1 VRGRSEI
8 QIALLAGIPLIV
20 GAIALTGSG
29 VSSAPVAAR
38 VLAAVSSPLAILDGR
53 SPGTRTAG
61 TVQTKFAA
69 APHPTQRVLSQ
80 VRERPSVPAAPGQL
94 SPAALENLPVLSP
107 GNVLA
112 GGPTGM
118 ILPAS
123 APVPIGGGPGS
134 LLVPV
139 IPVGDVPVTPI
150 TPPTPPPA
158 VPEPVTWATLLTGL
172 GIISAR
178 LRLERRRKTRMA
190 ASLAG

>member
-53 SPGTRTAG
+53 SPGTRAAG

-80 VRERPSVPAAPGQL
+80 VRQRPAAPAAPSQL

-123 APVPIGGGPGS
+123 APVPIGGPGS

-139 IPVGDVPVTPI
+139 IPLGDVPVTPI

-178 LRLERRRKTRMA
+178 LRLERRRKTRLA